1 MNPSLGTRVI
11 LKLQAQTHEGK
22 ERRESTDKILNWSR
36 ATAEGM
42 QHSTTK
48 QINHALAEM
57 RGVLALEKTYDFTRN
72 GRSKMDYGVY
82 TQGRIFKIAE
92 MEVLI
97 LDLEHRLVAERR
109 REQENGVL
117 RCSWREVRKVARKLE
132 ALFSHRNRG
141 DGKIDGLREA
151 KTS

>member
-1 MNPSLGTRVI
+1 
-11 LKLQAQTHEGK
+11 
-22 ERRESTDKILNWSR
+22 
-36 ATAEGM
+36 
-42 QHSTTK
+42 
-48 QINHALAEM
+48 
-57 RGVLALEKTYDFTRN
+57 
-72 GRSKMDYGVY
+72 MDYGVY